1 MFIVKEDLPY
11 DADLQT
17 IVLNTQIAA
26 GIEIPD
32 ARYKIGSRIS
42 RWAI

>member
-17 IVLNTQIAA
+17 IVLNTQLLLVLKSQMLDI
-26 GIEIPD
+26 
-32 ARYKIGSRIS
+32 RIGSRIS